1 MRSEVAL
8 TSPKRGSYNA
18 PALTFSSRIFSRMR
32 DDIVI
37 IGGGLAGSEA
47 AWQAANRGA
56 KVTLYE
62 MRPKEMTQAHKTGG
76 LAELVCSNSLGST
89 DLLNAP
95 GILKEE
101 MRRLNSLIIRVAD
114 DVRVPAGSAL
124 AVDRELFSL
133 KITQALEGHPNIR
146 ILREEIAEIP
156 TDCLCILA
164 TGPLTSD
171 KLSQAIAQLTH
182 ATHLYFY
189 DAISPIVDADSINM
203 DVVFL
208 ASRYDKGGDDYL
220 NCPMD
225 EPAYNAFYE
234 ALLAAEKVQPKEFEK
249 TAYFEGCIPIEV
261 MAERGRQT
269 MQFGPLK
276 PVGLENPKTGARA
289 YAVVQLR
296 TENAHRSCYNLV
308 GFQTKLTY
316 GEQKRVFRMIPGLEQ
331 AEFLRYGSL
340 HRNTFIN
347 SPQLLR
353 DTLQFKARGTL
364 FFAGQLVGVE
374 GYTDSAAMG
383 GLAGINAARGLAG
396 LPLVTPPRTT
406 AHGCLV
412 SHITTT
418 DPRHFQPMNTNFGL
432 FPPLATPTRDKE
444 RKRRLTGQ
452 RALEDLTAWM
462 TQFEIS

>member
-1 MRSEVAL
+1 
-8 TSPKRGSYNA
+8 
-18 PALTFSSRIFSRMR
+18 MR

-76 LAELVCSNSLGST
+76 MAELVCSNSLGSA

-124 AVDRELFSL
+124 AVDREQFSF

-146 ILREEIAEIP
+146 ILHEEVAEIP
-156 TDCLCILA
+156 TDCACIVA

-171 KLSQAIAQLTH
+171 KLSQAIAQLTDSK
-182 ATHLYFY
+182 HLYFY
-189 DAISPIVDADSINM
+189 DAISPILDADSINM

-208 ASRYDKGGDDYL
+208 ASRYDKGGNDYL

-225 EPAYNAFYE
+225 EPAYNAFYD
-234 ALLAAEKVQPKEFEK
+234 ALLSAEKVQPKEFEK
-249 TAYFEGCIPIEV
+249 TPYFEGCIPIEV

-276 PVGLENPKTGARA
+276 PVGLENPRTGARP

-347 SPQLLR
+347 SPRLLR

-374 GYTDSAAMG
+374 GYTDSAAIG
-383 GLAGINAARGLAG
+383 GLAGINASRCLAG
-396 LPLVTPPRTT
+396 LPLVTPPPTT

-412 SHITTT
+412 SHITTS

-462 TQFEIS
+462 TQFELL

>member
-1 MRSEVAL
+1 
-8 TSPKRGSYNA
+8 
-18 PALTFSSRIFSRMR
+18 MR
-32 DDIVI
+32 DDVVI

-76 LAELVCSNSLGST
+76 LAELVCSNSLGSV
-89 DLLNAP
+89 DVLNAP

-114 DVRVPAGSAL
+114 QVRVPAGSAL
-124 AVDRELFSL
+124 AVDREQFSF
-133 KITQALEGHPNIR
+133 KITQALESHPNVR
-146 ILREEIAEIP
+146 ILREEITEIP
-156 TDCLCILA
+156 TDCLCIIA

-182 ATHLYFY
+182 SNHLYFY
-189 DAISPIVDADSINM
+189 DAISPIVDAESINM
-203 DVVFL
+203 DIAFR

-225 EPAYNAFYE
+225 EATYNKFHE
-234 ALLAAEKVQPKEFEK
+234 ALLKAEKVQPKEFEK
-249 TAYFEGCIPIEV
+249 TPYFEACLPIEV

-276 PVGLENPKTGARA
+276 PVGLENPKTGARPF
-289 YAVVQLR
+289 AVVQLR
-296 TENAHRSCYNLV
+296 TENAHRSCYNIV

-347 SPQLLR
+347 APQLLR
-353 DTLQFKARGTL
+353 NTLQFKARGTL

-396 LPLVTPPRTT
+396 LPLVTPPPTT

-412 SHITTT
+412 SYITTA

-432 FPPLATPTRDKE
+432 FPPLASPVRDKE
-444 RKRRLTGQ
+444 RKRQLISQ
-452 RALEDLTAWM
+452 RALEDHAAWM
-462 TQFEIS
+462 TQSGLS

>member
-1 MRSEVAL
+1 M
-8 TSPKRGSYNA
+8 
-18 PALTFSSRIFSRMR
+18 
-32 DDIVI
+32 
-37 IGGGLAGSEA
+37 
-47 AWQAANRGA
+47 
-56 KVTLYE
+56 
-62 MRPKEMTQAHKTGG
+62 
-76 LAELVCSNSLGST
+76 
-89 DLLNAP
+89 
-95 GILKEE
+95 
-101 MRRLNSLIIRVAD
+101 
-114 DVRVPAGSAL
+114 PAGSAL
-124 AVDRELFSL
+124 AVDREQFSFR
-133 KITQALEGHPNIR
+133 ITQALESHPNIR
-146 ILREEIAEIP
+146 ILREEITEIP
-156 TDCLCILA
+156 TDCLCIVA

-171 KLSQAIAQLTH
+171 KLSQAISKLTH
-182 ATHLYFY
+182 SNHLYFY

-203 DVVFL
+203 DIAFR

-225 EPAYNAFYE
+225 ETTYNKFYE

-249 TAYFEGCIPIEV
+249 TPYFEACLPIEV

-276 PVGLENPKTGARA
+276 PVGLDNPKTGLKP

-296 TENAHRSCYNLV
+296 TENAHRSCYNIV

-353 DTLQFKARGTL
+353 NTLQFKARGTL

-383 GLAGINAARGLAG
+383 GLAGINAARGLGGAAG
-396 LPLVTPPRTT
+396 HTAFNDSSRLSPLVHYHDRSSSFST
-406 AHGCLV
+406 HEYEL
-412 SHITTT
+412 
-418 DPRHFQPMNTNFGL
+418 
-432 FPPLATPTRDKE
+432 
-444 RKRRLTGQ
+444 
-452 RALEDLTAWM
+452 RALSTAGFSR
-462 TQFEIS
+462 QG

>member
-1 MRSEVAL
+1 MECHIV
-8 TSPKRGSYNA
+8 
-18 PALTFSSRIFSRMR
+18 R

-47 AWQAANRGA
+47 AWQAANRGV
-56 KVTLYE
+56 KITLIE
-62 MRPKEMTQAHKTGG
+62 MRPKEMTPAHKTGG
-76 LAELVCSNSLGST
+76 LAELVCSNSLGSA
-89 DLLNAP
+89 DLQNAP

-101 MRRLNSLIIRVAD
+101 MRRLNSLIIRAAD
-114 DVRVPAGSAL
+114 QARVPAGSAL
-124 AVDRELFSL
+124 AVDREKFSFV
-133 KITQALEGHPNIR
+133 ITQALESHPNIR
-146 ILREEIAEIP
+146 ILREEVPDIP
-156 TDCLCILA
+156 TDCFCVVA

-171 KLSQAIAQLTH
+171 KLSQSIAELTQ
-182 ATHLYFY
+182 TKHLYFY

-203 DVVFL
+203 DIVFS

-225 EPAYNAFYE
+225 EATYNAFFE
-234 ALLAAEKVQPKEFEK
+234 ALLAAEKVEPKDFEK
-249 TAYFEGCIPIEV
+249 IPYFEGCIPIEV
-261 MAERGRQT
+261 MAEQGRQT

-276 PVGLENPKTGARA
+276 PVGLENPKTRTRP

-296 TENAHRSCYNLV
+296 MENAHRSCYNLV

-353 DTLQFKARGTL
+353 DTLQFRERGTL

-383 GLAGINAARGLAG
+383 GLAGINAARALSG
-396 LPLVTPPRTT
+396 LPLITPPATT
-406 AHGCLV
+406 AHGCLL
-412 SHITTT
+412 SYITTT
-418 DPRHFQPMNTNFGL
+418 DPGRFQPMNTNFGL
-432 FPPLATPTRDKE
+432 FPPPAARVRDKE
-444 RKRRLTGQ
+444 RKRQLISQ
-452 RALEDLTAWM
+452 RALEDHAAWM
-462 TQFEIS
+462 RQSGIS

>member
-1 MRSEVAL
+1 
-8 TSPKRGSYNA
+8 
-18 PALTFSSRIFSRMR
+18 MR

-56 KVTLYE
+56 KVTLHE

-76 LAELVCSNSLGST
+76 MAELVCSNSLGSA
-89 DLLNAP
+89 DVLNAP

-124 AVDRELFSL
+124 AVDRERFSF

-146 ILREEIAEIP
+146 ILHEEVTEIP
-156 TDCLCILA
+156 TDCICIVA

-171 KLSQAIAQLTH
+171 KLSQAIAQLTDSK
-182 ATHLYFY
+182 HLYFY

-208 ASRYDKGGDDYL
+208 ASRYDKGGNDYL

-225 EPAYNAFYE
+225 EPAYNAFYD
-234 ALLAAEKVQPKEFEK
+234 ALRSAEKVQPKEFEK
-249 TAYFEGCIPIEV
+249 TPYFEGCIPIEV

-276 PVGLENPKTGARA
+276 PVGLENPKTGARP

-347 SPQLLR
+347 SPRLLR

-383 GLAGINAARGLAG
+383 GLAGINASRSLAG
-396 LPLVTPPRTT
+396 LPLVTPPPTT

-412 SHITTT
+412 SHITTS

-452 RALEDLTAWM
+452 RAFEDLTAWM
-462 TQFEIS
+462 TQFELL

>member
-1 MRSEVAL
+1 
-8 TSPKRGSYNA
+8 
-18 PALTFSSRIFSRMR
+18 MR
-32 DDIVI
+32 DDVVI

-47 AWQAANRGA
+47 AWQAASRGA

-76 LAELVCSNSLGST
+76 LAELVCSNSLGSV

-114 DVRVPAGSAL
+114 QVRVPAGSAL
-124 AVDRELFSL
+124 AVDREQFSF
-133 KITQALEGHPNIR
+133 KITQALESHPNVR
-146 ILREEIAEIP
+146 ILREEITEIP
-156 TDCLCILA
+156 TDCLCIVA

-182 ATHLYFY
+182 SNHLYFY
-189 DAISPIVDADSINM
+189 DAISPIVDAESINM
-203 DVVFL
+203 DIAFR

-225 EPAYNAFYE
+225 EATYNKFYE
-234 ALLAAEKVQPKEFEK
+234 ALLRAEKVQPKEFEK
-249 TAYFEGCIPIEV
+249 TPYFEACLPIEV

-276 PVGLENPKTGARA
+276 PVGLENPKTGVRP

-296 TENAHRSCYNLV
+296 TENVHRSCYNIV

-347 SPQLLR
+347 APQLLR
-353 DTLQFKARGTL
+353 NTLQFKARGTL

-396 LPLVTPPRTT
+396 LPLVTPPPTT

-412 SHITTT
+412 SYITTA

-432 FPPLATPTRDKE
+432 FPPLASPVRDKE
-444 RKRRLTGQ
+444 RKRQLISQ
-452 RALEDLTAWM
+452 RALEDHAAWM
-462 TQFEIS
+462 TQSGLS